1 MNKVPKLIIPPA
13 VFFIVFM
20 IYASCCEEFTVN
32 LLRWGEIVAVLSL
45 LAGLYKFVSN
55 KVLEI
60 RDISS
65 SSFYSLVTVSAFFF
79 TFAAGMLNFSSERF
93 AFSNIIREQPGFL
106 LETTKIVID
115 DDAYLRKFPAKNKL
129 ALLIASKIS
138 RHFVPTD
145 EMLRNSGMSFEE
157 YQNFIYP
164 GASQISDVRILKD
177 DREYAD
183 IVNEKVTG
191 ISRNTVNIMIPV
203 TETVREWAYEELS
216 LKSGRDLVL
225 DGRTVE
231 GSLDILNKEMQKA
244 YSFNGNR
251 ESSAVDIY
259 RMISKDKTFVGM
271 ISSAYSQRITGRIS
285 DDAKRKVIA
294 SFLQTGI
301 SASPRMKGTLRW
313 IYRYIYDPLFS
324 TFMAI
329 IVFFMVISAYRHFDL
344 RKYSTAVITFS
355 AVSVLLGFIPQTQSL
370 VGSLLPASWQGPM
383 SSGWIMNFFALPV
396 FKAFAIGTGTGV
408 VFMYVNRYLRF
419 HSGGDGN
426 EK

>member
-1 MNKVPKLIIPPA
+1 
-13 VFFIVFM
+13 M

-32 LLRWGEIVAVLSL
+32 LLRWGEIVAVISL

-60 RDISS
+60 KDINS
-65 SSFYSLVTVSAFFF
+65 SSFYSLVAVSSFFL
-79 TFAAGMLNFSSERF
+79 TFAAGMVNFSSERF

-106 LETTKIVID
+106 LEATKIVIAD
-115 DDAYLRKFPAKNKL
+115 DVYLRKFPAKNKL

-157 YQNFIYP
+157 YQTFINP
-164 GASQISDVRILKD
+164 GVSQNSDFRILKD
-177 DREYAD
+177 DREYAG
-183 IVNEKVTG
+183 IINEKVTG
-191 ISRNTVNIMIPV
+191 ISRDTVKIMIPV

-225 DGRTVE
+225 NGRAVE
-231 GSLDILNKEMQKA
+231 GSLEILNEEMKKA

-259 RMISKDKTFVGM
+259 RILSKNRTFVGM
-271 ISSAYSQRITGRIS
+271 ISNTYSRNITGKIS
-285 DDAKRKVIA
+285 DEAKRKVIA

-313 IYRYIYDPLFS
+313 I
-324 TFMAI
+324 
-329 IVFFMVISAYRHFDL
+329 
-344 RKYSTAVITFS
+344 
-355 AVSVLLGFIPQTQSL
+355 
-370 VGSLLPASWQGPM
+370 
-383 SSGWIMNFFALPV
+383 
-396 FKAFAIGTGTGV
+396 
-408 VFMYVNRYLRF
+408 
-419 HSGGDGN
+419 
-426 EK
+426 